1 MGAVN
6 LVADHAELEQVALE
20 VAARDQRQVARP
32 PSGC

>member
-6 LVADHAELEQVALE
+6 LVADHAELERTALE
-20 VAARDQRQVARP
+20 VAAEINGKSRP